1 MIKPKALVLL
11 ILFAPFF
18 SHILHAQT
26 DSLILNNKDKIIG
39 EIKSMDK
46 GVMVFETD
54 YSNSDFKIDWKKVNQ
69 VYSQT
74 KFLITLS
81 DGMRYNGMVNSIN
94 DSLVK
99 ITPSI
104 PEKFLDLKKK
114 KHKQDTTS
122 LDPVAVPINTI
133 VYLNALD
140 EGFWSRLS
148 LFFDVGTTL
157 TKANDLRQFT
167 FNMGTGYLA
176 DRWKIN
182 LTLNNLRST
191 QNGTEPIVRNELTL
205 AYNYFLQKD
214 WYLLYNLNILSN
226 TEQLL
231 DFRNSNMVG
240 IGKYLVH
247 TNKVYLGFQGG
258 VNLNNEKFANQPSSS
273 RTAEG
278 FLGAGYNIYDI
289 GDLDLMTTV
298 MIYPSL
304 STRDRIR
311 SDFKFDIRYEFKFD
325 LYFKVGTTLNY
336 DNQPVEGASDLDYIF
351 QTTIGWKL

>member
-1 MIKPKALVLL
+1 MKLKALFLL
-11 ILFAPFF
+11 ILL
-18 SHILHAQT
+18 SSVTLSILHAQT
-26 DSLILNNKDKIIG
+26 DTLILTNKDKIIG

-69 VYSQT
+69 VFSQT

-81 DGMRYNGMVNSIN
+81 DGTRYNGMVNSLN
-94 DSLVK
+94 DSLVR
-99 ITPSI
+99 IIPSI
-104 PEKFLDLKKK
+104 PEKILDLKKK
-114 KHKQDTTS
+114 KHKQDS
-122 LDPVAVPINTI
+122 IPLDPVPVPINTI

-148 LFFDVGTTL
+148 LYFDVGTTL

-167 FNMGTGYLA
+167 FNLGTGYLA
-176 DRWKIN
+176 DRWKVN

-191 QNGTEPIVRNELTL
+191 QTGTEPIVRNELTL

-240 IGKYLVH
+240 LGKYLVH

-258 VNLNNEKFANQPSSS
+258 INLNSEKFANQENSG

-278 FLGAGYNIYDI
+278 FFGVGYNIYDI
-289 GDLDLMTTV
+289 GDLDLLTSV
-298 MIYPSL
+298 MLYPSL
-304 STRDRIR
+304 STKDRIR
-311 SDFKFDIRYEFKFD
+311 SDLKFDIRYEFKFD

>member
-1 MIKPKALVLL
+1 MKIRILISFLFLGIPSLL
-11 ILFAPFF
+11 F
-18 SHILHAQT
+18 SQT
-26 DSLILNNKDKIIG
+26 DSLTLKNGDVIIG
-39 EIKSMDK
+39 EIKYMDK
-46 GVMVFETD
+46 GVMTFKTD
-54 YSNSDFKIDWKKVNQ
+54 YSNTDFKIDWKKVSK

-81 DGMRYNGMVNSIN
+81 DGMRYNGMINSQN
-94 DSLVK
+94 DSLVM

-104 PEKFLDLKKK
+104 SERIMNLKKK
-114 KHKQDTTS
+114 KHNQDS
-122 LDPVAVPINTI
+122 LFLDPVPFPINTI

-167 FNMGTGYLA
+167 FNMGAGYLA
-176 DRWKIN
+176 DRWKVN

-191 QNGTEPIVRNELTL
+191 QNGTAPIVRNELTL

-226 TEQLL
+226 TEQLI

-240 IGKYLVH
+240 LGKYLIH
-247 TNKVYLGFQGG
+247 TNKVYLGFQAG
-258 VNLNNEKFANQPSSS
+258 VNLNSEKFATEPNSS
-273 RTAEG
+273 RSAESFIG
-278 FLGAGYNIYDI
+278 SGYNIYDI
-289 GDLDLMTTV
+289 GDLDLLTSIMV
-298 MIYPSL
+298 YPSI
-304 STRDRIR
+304 SARDRIR
-311 SDFKFDIRYEFKFD
+311 TDLKFDIRYEFKFD

-336 DNQPVEGASDLDYIF
+336 DNQPVEGASTLDYVF

>member
-1 MIKPKALVLL
+1 MKLKALPLL
-11 ILFAPFF
+11 ILFSPFF
-18 SHILHAQT
+18 SHILSAQT

-39 EIKSMDK
+39 EIKSMDR